1 MDLGRND
8 QLGLGSGSSNRTM
21 PVQVGGTDWQK
32 ISTKSSHTTAIK
44 SDGTLWHWDKQ
55 AVVLL
60 HYKFKHLYTSWYGH

>member
-8 QLGLGSGSSNRTM
+8 LGQLGLGSGSNNRTM

-44 SDGTLWHWDKQ
+44 SDGTLWH
-55 AVVLL
+55 
-60 HYKFKHLYTSWYGH
+60 

>member
-8 QLGLGSGSSNRTM
+8 LGQLGLGSGSSNRTM

-44 SDGTLWHWDKQ
+44 SDGTLWHWGRQ
-55 AVVLL
+55 TGGSPSSLQI
-60 HYKFKHLYTSWYGH
+60 